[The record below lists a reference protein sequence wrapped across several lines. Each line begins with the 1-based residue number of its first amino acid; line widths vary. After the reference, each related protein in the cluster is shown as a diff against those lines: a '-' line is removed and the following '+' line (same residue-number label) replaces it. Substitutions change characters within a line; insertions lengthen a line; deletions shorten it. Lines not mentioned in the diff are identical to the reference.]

1 MTDKEFVLETMRAH
15 GLNAAKTMQEE
26 SVNMDGTEMYNKTE
40 YIPDFAAAV
49 AAKNMLERKAG
60 KTDGF
65 LCISSS
71 GRVVRLIQNY
81 DSSVYTQEPEE
92 LSAQWGFYWS
102 TDPKKAL
109 PFVETANSPY
119 NIGGCCTY
127 PIDPDAEEQEIHVW
141 ESGQDNNTWAPG
153 TINIKWTD
161 LGTLDDVMNGII
173 EEPGEDGD
181 ELITAERGMEY
192 VYGQKYLDPE
202 DGHTYL
208 CKRTGEE
215 DGGKI
220 TLNYLPHE
228 LIGQYFELVE

>member
-102 TDPKKAL
+102 TNPKKAL

-119 NIGGCCTY
+119 NIGDCCTY

-173 EEPGEDGD
+173 AVSYTH
-181 ELITAERGMEY
+181 L
-192 VYGQKYLDPE
+192 
-202 DGHTYL
+202 
-208 CKRTGEE
+208 
-215 DGGKI
+215 
-220 TLNYLPHE
+220 TLPTKLE
-228 LIGQYFELVE
+228 V